1 MNSATSASLSN
12 TSSQQLYGSG
22 ATSDA
27 SASASPYMSSPSL
40 TSQDSF
46 GKEGADQQAPKKKHT
61 LAKVLGGIAAFL
73 AVVGLGCLTRSGIRS
88 SHINEQ
94 IEIFKNQDHSVT
106 KIKQLLTDH
115 FEVENGSVKS
125 TYKET
130 QGMSDTDK
138 IKHPNAYAHMLEK
151 ALHMDEA
158 GQTKYITDLKIEG
171 AHKTALQ
178 NWLKDKEITK

>member
-27 SASASPYMSSPSL
+27 SAPASPYLSSPSL

-61 LAKVLGGIAAFL
+61 LAKVLGGITAFL

-94 IEIFKNQDHSVT
+94 IEAFKDRSETNM
-106 KIKQLLTDH
+106 KKMLNDH
-115 FEVENGSVKS
+115 FKVENGSVKS
-125 TYKET
+125 TYEET

-158 GQTKYITDLKIEG
+158 GQTKYITDLKIDG
-171 AHKTALQ
+171 DHKAVLK
-178 NWLKDKEITK
+178 NWLKDNEIAK